1 MLSVFVEVFKNTRY
15 IALALCVNIA
25 VFTFAVWLPNL
36 ELITLV
42 LFDSAGSLM
51 EKVSFVLSL
60 YGSIGTNF
68 TLTSATYTIAIALM
82 FGINVSL
89 LVYYIKRMRGGAG
102 SLGGTSVLGV
112 SGFVSGLLGIG
123 CAACGTFI
131 ISTVLV
137 LFGAT
142 GILTLLP
149 LGGEEFGLV
158 GVGLL
163 VFSTYLLLK
172 KMKEPLVCSTN

>member
-1 MLSVFVEVFKNTRY
+1 MLGTLATVFTQWKYT
-15 IALALCVNIA
+15 ALAVGISAL
-25 VFTFAVWLPNL
+25 VFSFAIWLPNI
-36 ELITLV
+36 ELILLV
-42 LFDSAGSLM
+42 MFGSAGSLL
-51 EKVSFVLSL
+51 EKLLFLLSL

-68 TLTSATYTIAIALM
+68 TLTSATYTTAIALM
-82 FGINVSL
+82 FGINVAL
-89 LVYYIKRMRGGAG
+89 LVYYIKRMQGGVG
-102 SLGGTSVLGV
+102 SLGNTGVLGV

-131 ISTVLV
+131 LSSVLV

-142 GILTLLP
+142 GFLALLP

-163 VFSTYLLLK
+163 AFSTYLLLK
-172 KMKEPLVCSTN
+172 KIKGPLVCSIN

>member
-1 MLSVFVEVFKNTRY
+1 MFSVFVEVFKNTKY
-15 IALALCVNIA
+15 IALALCVSFA

-36 ELITLV
+36 GLIMLV
-42 LFDSAGSLM
+42 TFDSVGSLM

-68 TLTSATYTIAIALM
+68 TLTSAIYTTAIALM
-82 FGINVSL
+82 FGINISL
-89 LVYYIKRMRGGAG
+89 LVYYIKRMRRGISGLGNTGA
-102 SLGGTSVLGV
+102 LGI

-131 ISTVLV
+131 LTTVLGLV
-137 LFGAT
+137 GA
-142 GILTLLP
+142 GGLLTFLP
-149 LGGEEFGLV
+149 LGGEEFGFL

-163 VFSTYLLLK
+163 VYSIYILTK
-172 KMKEPLVCSTN
+172 KIKAPLVCPV

>member
-1 MLSVFVEVFKNTRY
+1 MLAALITVFNQWRY
-15 IALALCVNIA
+15 VTLAICISAL
-25 VFTFAVWLPNL
+25 VFTFAIWLPNI
-36 ELITLV
+36 ELIMLV
-42 LFDSAGSLM
+42 MFGSAGSLM
-51 EKVSFVLSL
+51 EKVSFLLSL

-68 TLTSATYTIAIALM
+68 TFVSATYTISIALL
-82 FGINVSL
+82 FGMNVAL
-89 LVYYIKRMRGGAG
+89 LVYYIKRMQGGVTR
-102 SLGGTSVLGV
+102 LGNTSALGI

-131 ISTVLV
+131 LSSVLV

-142 GILTLLP
+142 GSLALLP

-163 VFSTYLLLK
+163 AFSTFLLLK
-172 KMKEPLVCSTN
+172 KMKGPLVCSTN